1 MKYLK
6 YFNSLHE
13 SLDENQILL
22 KDIFSDLSD
31 EGYQLEYLKGYDD
44 KGKYEYRVII
54 EPKKEKILIDDLVIT
69 TLKKSVSMMNDNGFR
84 YQANYKNWYESQ
96 GRFSSPVEFN
106 IYLDDRNLQC
116 DGMKMSEIWPTP
128 YRINID
134 FFQ

>member
-1 MKYLK
+1 
-6 YFNSLHE
+6 
-13 SLDENQILL
+13 
-22 KDIFSDLSD
+22 
-31 EGYQLEYLKGYDD
+31 
-44 KGKYEYRVII
+44 
-54 EPKKEKILIDDLVIT
+54 
-69 TLKKSVSMMNDNGFR
+69 MNDNGFR

>member
-13 SLDENQILL
+13 SMDENQILL

-44 KGKYEYRVII
+44 KGNSEYRVII
-54 EPKKEKILIDDLVIT
+54 EPKKEKILIDDLIIT

>member
-13 SLDENQILL
+13 SMDENQILL

-44 KGKYEYRVII
+44 KGNSEYRVII

-69 TLKKSVSMMNDNGFR
+69 TLKKSVSMMSDNGFR
-84 YQANYKNWYESQ
+84 YQANYKNWHESQ

-106 IYLDDRNLQC
+106 IYLDDRDLQC